1 MEAALTAASGGDGDR
16 AARLLRVVEGRLG
29 REETLPFEVVNVVVD
44 LFGGN
49 GASAER
55 AVRQLSER
63 FDSVKVERWVSRIGY
78 RLMRGDMG
86 ERALELFE
94 FNTHIFPES
103 WNTWDGLSQ
112 AHMGLGNTEEALRA
126 YHRSLELNPA
136 NARARERIR
145 RAAITAAVDG
155 DSARAARLL
164 KAVGREETLLVG
176 VASVVIDLFGGKG
189 TSAERAVLLLSKR
202 FTPAKVEREINT
214 TGYTLMRGGKAERA
228 LELFEFNTRIFPESW
243 NAWDSLGE
251 AHFNLGHKE
260 EAIRAYQKSL
270 ELNPDN
276 EAAEKMIARI
286 KGGKK

>member
-1 MEAALTAASGGDGDR
+1 
-16 AARLLRVVEGRLG
+16 LRVVEGRLG

-63 FDSVKVERWVSRIGY
+63 FDPVEVERWVSRIGF

-94 FNTHIFPES
+94 FNTRIFPES
-103 WNTWDGLSQ
+103 WSTWDGLSQ
-112 AHMGLGNTEEALRA
+112 AHLGLGNTEEALRA

-136 NARARERIR
+136 NPRARERIR
-145 RAAITAAVDG
+145 RAAITAAGDG
-155 DSARAARLL
+155 DNDRAVRLL
-164 KAVGREETLLVG
+164 KAVGREETLRVG
-176 VASVVIDLFGGKG
+176 IASIVIDLFGGKG
-189 TSAERAVLLLSKR
+189 PSAEQTFRKLSKR
-202 FTPAKVEREINT
+202 FRPEQVEREVNT
-214 TGYTLMRGGKAERA
+214 TGYSLMRGGMGERA

-251 AHFNLGHKE
+251 AYLNLGHKE
-260 EAIRAYQKSL
+260 EAIRAYKKSL

-276 EAAEKMIARI
+276 KAAEKMIAWI
-286 KGGKK
+286 KEDKKI